1 MTGVSDKDATSCALR
16 NGAKLFVYTRTALT
30 SLSMSMFS
38 IFSLRPCRV
47 FSAMAAATFLAGC
60 AGSGS
65 SGPAYYWQSISGH
78 FALMQSARPVD
89 DWLADTTTSPALKDR
104 LRLSQRIRAFASAR
118 LGLPDNPSY
127 RRYADLHR
135 AAAVWNVVA
144 APPLSLTLQTWCFPI
159 TGCIGYRGYYNEA
172 TAREEAAALA
182 GQGLEV
188 SVYGVPAYSTL
199 GWLNWA
205 GGDPLLSTFIGYPE
219 GELAR
224 MVFHE
229 LAHQVVYAE
238 GDTTFNES
246 FATAVEQ
253 LGRDRWLADEASAEA
268 REAYGKF
275 AGRQHDF
282 RDLTRDTRRFLEDIY
297 AASDASIDEKTIE
310 KQRVMEAFRTR
321 YAALRTAWGGDAAGV
336 AGYDRWVAN
345 ANNAA
350 FGALAAYDT
359 LVPAFEALFSQVAA
373 TAPSPQAAWTLF
385 YAEVK
390 RLAALPK
397 AQRLAALQALAPP

>member
-1 MTGVSDKDATSCALR
+1 
-16 NGAKLFVYTRTALT
+16 
-30 SLSMSMFS
+30 MSS
-38 IFSLRPCRV
+38 IYSTRPCRV
-47 FSAMAAATFLAGC
+47 LATAAVAALLAGC
-60 AGSGS
+60 AGSGGSS

-78 FALMQSARPVD
+78 FALMRSARPVD
-89 DWLADTTTSPALKDR
+89 DWLADAATSPALKDR

-159 TGCIGYRGYYNEA
+159 TGCIGYRGYYDEA
-172 TAREEAAALA
+172 AARAEAAALA

-253 LGRDRWLADEASAEA
+253 MGRDLWLADEASADA
-268 REAYGKF
+268 RQAYARF
-275 AGRQHDF
+275 AGRQRDF
-282 RDLTRDTRRFLEDIY
+282 RDLTRDTRRSLEDVY
-297 AASDASIDEKTIE
+297 AAGDASIEEKTGE
-310 KQRVMEAFRTR
+310 KQRVMAAFRAR
-321 YAALRTAWGGDAAGV
+321 YAALRTAWGGDPASL

-359 LVPAFEALFSQVAA
+359 LVPAFEALFRQVAA
-373 TAPSPQAAWTLF
+373 TAPSPGAAWPLF

-390 RLAALPK
+390 RLAALP
-397 AQRLAALQALAPP
+397 APQRLAALQALAPP

>member
-1 MTGVSDKDATSCALR
+1 
-16 NGAKLFVYTRTALT
+16 
-30 SLSMSMFS
+30 MSMPFIS
-38 IFSLRPCRV
+38 RFPRP
-47 FSAMAAATFLAGC
+47 AATLCMLLALAGC
-60 AGSGS
+60 AGPGS
-65 SGPAYYWQSISGH
+65 SGVGYYWQSISGH
-78 FALMQSARPVD
+78 LQLMQSARPVD
-89 DWLADTTTSPALKDR
+89 DWLNDAGTSDALKDR
-104 LRLSQRIRAFASAR
+104 LRLSQRIRAFASR
-118 LGLPDNPSY
+118 ELGLPDNPSY

-135 AAAVWNVVA
+135 TAAVWNVVA
-144 APPLSLTLQTWCFPI
+144 APPLSLKLETWCFPI
-159 TGCIGYRGYYNEA
+159 TGCIGYRGYYREA
-172 TAREEAAALA
+172 TAREEALALQ

-253 LGRDRWLADEASAEA
+253 LGRDRWLAGEASPGA
-268 REAYGKF
+268 RAAYARF

-282 RDLTRDTRRFLEDIY
+282 RDLTRDTRRSLEDVY
-297 AASDASIDEKTIE
+297 RADDASAAEKSE
-310 KQRVMEAFRTR
+310 QKLRVMAGFRAR
-321 YAALRTAWGGDAAGV
+321 YAELREKWGGDAAGV
-336 AGYDRWVAN
+336 AGYDRWVAE

-359 LVPAFEALFSQVAA
+359 LVPAFEALFAREAA
-373 TAPSPQAAWTLF
+373 RAPTPQQAWPLF

-390 RLAALPK
+390 RLAALP
-397 AQRLAALQALAPP
+397 AADRLAALQALAPA

>member
-1 MTGVSDKDATSCALR
+1 MRL
-16 NGAKLFVYTRTALT
+16 
-30 SLSMSMFS
+30 
-38 IFSLRPCRV
+38 
-47 FSAMAAATFLAGC
+47 ATFCSPFVLASALALSGC
-60 AGSGS
+60 AGPGGSGA
-65 SGPAYYWQSISGH
+65 GYYWQSITGH
-78 FALMQSARPVD
+78 LSLMQAARPVD
-89 DWLADTTTSPALKDR
+89 DWLADPSASEALKNR
-104 LRLSQRIRAFASAR
+104 LRLSQRIRAFASR
-118 LGLPDNPSY
+118 ELGLPDNPSY

-144 APPLSLTLQTWCFPI
+144 APPLSLTLQTFCFPI
-159 TGCIGYRGYYNEA
+159 TGCIGYRGYYREA
-172 TAREEAAALA
+172 AAREEAAGLA

-229 LAHQVVYAE
+229 LAHQVVYAQ

-253 LGRDRWLADEASAEA
+253 MGRDRWLASEASAEA
-268 REAYGKF
+268 REAYARF
-275 AGRQHDF
+275 AGRQRDF
-282 RDLTRDTRRFLEDIY
+282 RDLTRETRRALEAVY
-297 AASDASIDEKTIE
+297 AAPDASVEEKSLR
-310 KQRVMEAFRTR
+310 KQAVMEGFRAR
-321 YAALRTAWGGDAAGV
+321 YGALRAGWGGDAAGY
-336 AGYDRWVAN
+336 AGYDRWVAG
-345 ANNAA
+345 ANNAS

-359 LVPAFEALFSQVAA
+359 LVPAFEALFARVASGGGEVW
-373 TAPSPQAAWTLF
+373 PRF

-390 RLAALPK
+390 RLAGLP
-397 AQRLAALQALAPP
+397 ADVRMGELVGLVRG

>member
-1 MTGVSDKDATSCALR
+1 MR
-16 NGAKLFVYTRTALT
+16 
-30 SLSMSMFS
+30 
-38 IFSLRPCRV
+38 
-47 FSAMAAATFLAGC
+47 
-60 AGSGS
+60 
-65 SGPAYYWQSISGH
+65 
-78 FALMQSARPVD
+78 SARPVD
-89 DWLADTTTSPALKDR
+89 DWLADPAASPALKDR
-104 LRLSQRIRAFASAR
+104 LRLSQRIRAFASSQ

-135 AAAVWNVVA
+135 TAAVWNVVA
-144 APPLSLTLQTWCFPI
+144 APPLSLTLQTWCFPV
-159 TGCIGYRGYYNEA
+159 TGCIGYRGYYSEA
-172 TAREEAAALA
+172 AAREEAAGLR

-253 LGRDRWLADEASAEA
+253 MGRDRWLASEASPEA
-268 REAYGKF
+268 REAYQRF
-275 AGRQHDF
+275 AGRQRDF
-282 RDLTRDTRRFLEDIY
+282 RDLTRDTRRSLEEVY
-297 AASDASIDEKTIE
+297 QASDAPPSEKLAQKEI
-310 KQRVMEAFRTR
+310 VMAGFRAR
-321 YAALRTAWGGDAAGV
+321 YAALRASWGGDGANV
-336 AGYDRWVAN
+336 AGYDRWVAE
-345 ANNAA
+345 ANNAS

-359 LVPAFEALFSQVAA
+359 LVPAFQALFAKVAA
-373 TAPSPQAAWTLF
+373 EPGGDPWPRF
-385 YAEVK
+385 YAEVRK
-390 RLAALPK
+390 LADMPK
-397 AQRLAALQALAPP
+397 PERLAALQALAPS